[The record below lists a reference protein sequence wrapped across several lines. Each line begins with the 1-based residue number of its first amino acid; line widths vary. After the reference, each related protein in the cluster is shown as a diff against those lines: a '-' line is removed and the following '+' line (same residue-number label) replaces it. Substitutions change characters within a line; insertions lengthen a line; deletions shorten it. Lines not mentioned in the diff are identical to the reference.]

1 VDSNRDKPSF
11 FRLFQLIVVLAWILA
26 FWVLLQIEGGPLL
39 GKFLRPEYWWLVELG
54 TAILVFFLMSLV
66 YCTPHNRGRRGVG
79 LVMQM
84 GIMILPLLY
93 LPTAVVSQLSP
104 EAAKKRSFHV
114 AQYSHIKTKASRH
127 LVSGSATG
135 GNEAFPSA
143 SGDLRLHENPSLL
156 RLVFEPKPY
165 EGRRVSTI
173 GMVYRDDKSPE
184 NTFFCY
190 QLSMFCCAAD
200 AKPIGVLVEYDKSD
214 ALKRGEWVKVE
225 GIVGFTNIED
235 DHLPMIV
242 AQKVEPMRPPKD
254 QYLTP

>member
-1 VDSNRDKPSF
+1 MDSNRDKPSF

-54 TAILVFFLMSLV
+54 TAILLFFLMSLL

-84 GIMILPLLY
+84 RIMILPLLY

-114 AQYSHIKTKASRH
+114 AQYGHIKSKVSRH
-127 LVSGSATG
+127 LVSGSTTG
-135 GNEAFPSA
+135 GNEAFPGA
-143 SGDLRLHENPSLL
+143 SGDLHLHENPSLL
-156 RLVFEPKPY
+156 RLVIEPKPY

-214 ALKRGEWVKVE
+214 ALKRGGWVKLE
-225 GIVGFTNIED
+225 GIVGFTDIAD
-235 DHLPMIV
+235 DHLPMII